1 MSWIEWI
8 SAATTFVLGDLWF
21 IVGREPLDDLCN
33 KLPTTSKDD
42 MVGIQRRH
50 AWQESL
56 LRPCLS
62 VSVAI
67 RGMFPCQCSPL
78 FWPDMF
84 RRVAG
89 CEFIKANAHRLRL
102 YPSCTG
108 TILFPAKALAKS
120 SNFVLQRWFFAM
132 EMSVSIAEMFGRRP
146 TVNQWMPSALAK
158 TQSTVSKPT
167 WGDITKPTVRGIL
180 CQATFVQILG
190 RRSSS
195 LACSA

>member
-1 MSWIEWI
+1 MNLSGNHLCSWWSVIHRRSW
-8 SAATTFVLGDLWF
+8 TTWW
-21 IVGREPLDDLCN
+21 PLQQMTND
-33 KLPTTSKDD
+33 
-42 MVGIQRRH
+42 IQRRH
-50 AWQESL
+50 GGNSKTTCMAGELTASL
-56 LRPCLS
+56 PLCKCCHTGD
-62 VSVAI
+62 VSLPVLAA
-67 RGMFPCQCSPL
+67 
-78 FWPDMF
+78 
-84 RRVAG
+84 RVAG
-89 CEFIKANAHRLRL
+89 CEFLKANAHRLRL

-120 SNFVLQRWFFAM
+120 SNFVLQRCFFAM
-132 EMSVSIAEMFGRRP
+132 EMSVSVAEMFGHRP

-167 WGDITKPTVRGIL
+167 WGDIKKPTVSGIL